1 MSKYDYE
8 YEWDNKYCY
17 PNSPVLKNKL
27 NILDAE
33 ALSIAERE
41 ITAVRIAEI
50 MDKPVRG
57 VFDFKHL
64 KDINSAIFS
73 DVYSWAGNPRTVDIS
88 KGNQFC
94 LCKHIDVYAKGIFDK
109 LKNESFLLNVTK
121 NDIAYKLT
129 YYLSEINVLHPFR
142 DGNGRTQRV
151 FIEYLAQCAGFDVDF
166 SQVTGKEMIEA
177 SALSF
182 IKEYD
187 KMNDMF
193 TRITSSISSEEQK
206 VYRKKISV
214 GRRKV

>member
-17 PNSPVLKNKL
+17 PDSPVLKNKL

-33 ALSIAERE
+33 SLSIAERE
-41 ITAVRIAEI
+41 ITSARIAGI
-50 MDKPVRG
+50 MDQPVHG

-64 KDINSAIFS
+64 KDINRAIFF
-73 DVYSWAGNPRTVDIS
+73 DVYAWAGEPRTVDIS

-94 LCKHIDVYAKGIFDK
+94 LYKHIDMYANGIFSK
-109 LKNESFLLNVTK
+109 LKSESYLSGVAA
-121 NDIAYKLT
+121 DDMPYKLT

-166 SQVTGKEMIEA
+166 SQVSSKEMIEA

-182 IKEYD
+182 AKEYD
-187 KMNDMF
+187 KMDEMF
-193 TRITSSISSEEQK
+193 KRIISSIPSQEKIAFSKK
-206 VYRKKISV
+206 VSISKRKK
-214 GRRKV
+214 